1 MPCTINQTMTPKK
14 SFLLVFALLI
24 TAVGAFAQ
32 QANEE
37 SVKNIEKI
45 VGRWE
50 LAKTYA
56 GSREITS
63 NPNSETRSWIQF
75 DRDGTY
81 QLQRD
86 GNDTGSYRLNE
97 NHSTLY
103 LESGQAVDGSAA
115 ATANGRITEYSISLN
130 GDVLTMQQKSD
141 AGSTNKYVYNRVGEG
156 SGEEN

>member
-1 MPCTINQTMTPKK
+1 MTPKK
-14 SFLLVFALLI
+14 NFLLVFALLI
-24 TAVGAFAQ
+24 AAAGAYAQ
-32 QANEE
+32 QATEE
-37 SVKNIEKI
+37 SVKEIEKI

-63 NPNSETRSWIQF
+63 NPNSESRSWIQF

-97 NHSTLY
+97 NHSILY
-103 LESGQAVDGSAA
+103 LESGQAVEGSAA
-115 ATANGRITEYSISLN
+115 AASNGRVTEYQISLN
-130 GDVLTMQQKSD
+130 GDVLTMQQRSD
-141 AGSTNKYVYNRVGEG
+141 NGSTNKYVYNRTGQG